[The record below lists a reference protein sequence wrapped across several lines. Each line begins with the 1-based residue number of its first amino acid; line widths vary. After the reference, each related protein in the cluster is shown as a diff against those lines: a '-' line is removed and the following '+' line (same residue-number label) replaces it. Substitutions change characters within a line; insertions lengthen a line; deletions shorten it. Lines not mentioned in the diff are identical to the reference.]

1 MSDKG
6 EPRKNSMQD
15 FLHQFLVGTFSVLI
29 AVNVIGGIRYDEPLD
44 LLLASLVLG
53 ALNAFLRPF
62 LLLGCLPVLILTLGL
77 FLMIIN
83 AGLLMLTGELVDG
96 FEVENFAAAFWGAL
110 VISIV
115 TLIANTFTGNGASKV
130 HFRRMQP
137 NQHSRGKEK
146 KYDHDDD
153 DGPVIDV

>member
-1 MSDKG
+1 
-6 EPRKNSMQD
+6 
-15 FLHQFLVGTFSVLI
+15 
-29 AVNVIGGIRYDEPLD
+29 
-44 LLLASLVLG
+44 
-53 ALNAFLRPF
+53 
-62 LLLGCLPVLILTLGL
+62 
-77 FLMIIN
+77 MIIN

-110 VISIV
+110 VISIF
-115 TLIANTFTGNGASKV
+115 TLIANTLTRNGASKV

-137 NQHSRGKEK
+137 NQHSRGEKK

>member
-29 AVNVIGGIRYDEPLD
+29 AVNVIAGIRYDEPLD

-77 FLMIIN
+77 FLMVIN
-83 AGLLMLTGELVDG
+83 ACLLMLTG
-96 FEVENFAAAFWGAL
+96 
-110 VISIV
+110 
-115 TLIANTFTGNGASKV
+115 
-130 HFRRMQP
+130 
-137 NQHSRGKEK
+137 
-146 KYDHDDD
+146 
-153 DGPVIDV
+153 